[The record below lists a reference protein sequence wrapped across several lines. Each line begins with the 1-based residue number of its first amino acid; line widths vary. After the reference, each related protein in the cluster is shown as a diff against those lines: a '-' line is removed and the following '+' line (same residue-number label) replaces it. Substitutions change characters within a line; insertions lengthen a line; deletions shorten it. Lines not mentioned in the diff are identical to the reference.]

1 MHKSLDNWFRV
12 TCNASNVF
20 NEECRGFT
28 QCGMSAMSA
37 VTGRAE
43 AAVGNLTSLLDT
55 VTTPN
60 GMYGE
65 MVFMDNPFWRSG
77 KSQVRRALGKKYR
90 DTKHGSSRA
99 KQEKRQEKKTA
110 QQLIT
115 ASLC

>member
-55 VTTPN
+55 VATPN
-60 GMYGE
+60 GMYG
-65 MVFMDNPFWRSG
+65 G
-77 KSQVRRALGKKYR
+77 KCS
-90 DTKHGSSRA
+90 H
-99 KQEKRQEKKTA
+99 
-110 QQLIT
+110 
-115 ASLC
+115 SLCVFR

>member
-55 VTTPN
+55 VATPN

-65 MVFMDNPFWRSG
+65 MVFMDNPNEFSPVSESACERS
-77 KSQVRRALGKKYR
+77 KAL
-90 DTKHGSSRA
+90 
-99 KQEKRQEKKTA
+99 
-110 QQLIT
+110 
-115 ASLC
+115 SLVYVSVSVSHLSVHISDYMSAPGA